1 MKLPDSFSWVDVS
14 DETFSN
20 TLNDLLETDKN
31 LNIIGPAGTGKSLLI
46 KIASICLN
54 KQVAICSTTGIS
66 AVNLTSDNIKATT
79 LHSFFHLKPITV
91 FNDEMIQVDH
101 TLYNIM
107 KRIDV
112 LIIDE
117 VSMLS
122 SHMFDVIF
130 KLLVMYR
137 GAISKLPRIIL
148 FSDILQLPPVVNK
161 QDPIIN
167 NFFEE
172 EYDGNIMFFNS
183 RFFQSMEFKTI
194 HLTKLFRQK
203 DSLFQNILN
212 RIRLSEQTEEDLKII
227 NEYVMPIEKYNSKN
241 ELYMY
246 IATTNKVVEN
256 INENYFTFFKGEP
269 RIYEG
274 RKFGDFDMT
283 KILPQDRI
291 VKIKPNMQIMCTKNN
306 YDDNYRNG
314 SLGKVISCDPVSVKV
329 ILKNGLQTT
338 VRRGDIIQ
346 YEYKLIDGKVEA
358 IETGKYNQIEL
369 RTSKAITTH
378 KSQGQTLDAIYF
390 NPGGF
395 VFTDSLVYVGL
406 SRLTKIESLGLSRK
420 IKMKDISTNIES
432 LKFLEAI

>member
-329 ILKNGLQTT
+329 ILKNG
-338 VRRGDIIQ
+338 
-346 YEYKLIDGKVEA
+346 
-358 IETGKYNQIEL
+358 
-369 RTSKAITTH
+369 
-378 KSQGQTLDAIYF
+378 
-390 NPGGF
+390 
-395 VFTDSLVYVGL
+395 
-406 SRLTKIESLGLSRK
+406 
-420 IKMKDISTNIES
+420 
-432 LKFLEAI
+432 